1 MMEMIRLTDNKL
13 SILFFVKALNIP
25 LLNEHITEYFIKKY
39 LISYFVLQQLLAE
52 LVESNHL
59 NYVKGRQNHY
69 YTISEKGK
77 EVLNFFQSRIDYN
90 IRQDILNYA
99 RENRDRLR
107 NESQSTANYKRLDN
121 NEYEVILQVME
132 DDIIIMDLKLTV
144 ANADQAQTICFNWK
158 TKAPEV
164 YKKIMESLI

>member
-1 MMEMIRLTDNKL
+1 
-13 SILFFVKALNIP
+13 
-25 LLNEHITEYFIKKY
+25 
-39 LISYFVLQQLLAE
+39 
-52 LVESNHL
+52 
-59 NYVKGRQNHY
+59 
-69 YTISEKGK
+69 
-77 EVLNFFQSRIDYN
+77 
-90 IRQDILNYA
+90 
-99 RENRDRLR
+99 
-107 NESQSTANYKRLDN
+107 LDN